1 MLTLLI
7 IIFNRERKSKG
18 GLTLGRKKI
27 NKILGYALVTSMLVG
42 VGADTVYAATSVN
55 SGTAIVRSEGL
66 RDGIYEA
73 NNVTSYVEEGN
84 STGENMARNAV
95 GEKQSLG
102 LKMAK
107 H

>member
-7 IIFNRERKSKG
+7 IIFNGKRKSKG

-42 VGADTVYAATSVN
+42 VGADTVYATTNVN

-95 GEKQSLG
+95 GEKKSLG

>member
-1 MLTLLI
+1 M
-7 IIFNRERKSKG
+7 
-18 GLTLGRKKI
+18 GRKKI

-42 VGADTVYAATSVN
+42 VGADTVYAATN
-55 SGTAIVRSEGL
+55 INNGTAIVRSEGL

-95 GEKQSLG
+95 GEKTKFRIEDGKTLMTVYFNSL
-102 LKMAK
+102 LK
-107 H
+107 